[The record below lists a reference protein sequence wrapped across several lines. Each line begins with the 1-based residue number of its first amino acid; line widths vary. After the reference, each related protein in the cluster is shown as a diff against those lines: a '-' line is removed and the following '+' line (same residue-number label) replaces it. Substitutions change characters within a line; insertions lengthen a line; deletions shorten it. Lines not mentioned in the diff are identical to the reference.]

1 MCGRRQPTL
10 AGELESFRGLEV
22 LWTTQAQPHR
32 RHVTVYSSQDWT
44 PGLGLQSHSCPGCC
58 LSPHQKVQEVGFGWC
73 EGSSGAV
80 SPPQFLCSGTSAV
93 AWTAAATCWCMS
105 PSEQH
110 VPERQCVV
118 TPTLEA
124 PSCPGLC
131 LVTSSEVAVP
141 RVLTGCVMLE
151 HSPGSRWVCPGQA
164 QDWEYRAVPGSWTE
178 GQALG
183 C

>member
-1 MCGRRQPTL
+1 MGDASPPWLGSWSLSGVWKCCGRLRPSPTGDMSLFIAVRTGPQVWGCKATAAQAAVSAHIRKCRKWGL
-10 AGELESFRGLEV
+10 AGVRG
-22 LWTTQAQPHR
+22 AQG
-32 RHVTVYSSQDWT
+32 Q
-44 PGLGLQSHSCPGCC
+44 
-58 LSPHQKVQEVGFGWC
+58 
-73 EGSSGAV
+73 
-80 SPPQFLCSGTSAV
+80 SPPAQFLCSGTSAV